1 MQNLLS
7 KETCND
13 DIVIF
18 VNVKAK
24 AMFLCLVFL
33 IALFKTLFFVFL
45 SGESQINDNR
55 NILKIMIFQLSI
67 YMSPSIRMKKLLNP
81 SFMVELSLDPI
92 PINFEKI
99 NELCFKGK

>member
-1 MQNLLS
+1 MLS

-18 VNVKAK
+18 VYVKAK

-33 IALFKTLFFVFL
+33 IALFKTFFVFL

-67 YMSPSIRMKKLLNP
+67 YMSPSIRMKKLLNL
-81 SFMVELSLDPI
+81 SFMIELSLDPI

>member
-1 MQNLLS
+1 MLS

-18 VNVKAK
+18 VYVKAR

-67 YMSPSIRMKKLLNP
+67 YMSPSIQMKKLLNP
-81 SFMVELSLDPI
+81 SFLVELSLDPI

>member
-1 MQNLLS
+1 M
-7 KETCND
+7 
-13 DIVIF
+13 
-18 VNVKAK
+18 
-24 AMFLCLVFL
+24 
-33 IALFKTLFFVFL
+33 
-45 SGESQINDNR
+45 NDNR

-81 SFMVELSLDPI
+81 SFMIELSLDPI